1 MTSSASKR
9 PRIALYSHD
18 TMGLGHIRRNTLI
31 AQTLVKAPLSADVL
45 LISGIRESGAFAL
58 PPGIDSITLPAYRKL
73 SDGTYRSRALDI
85 ELSRLVTLRS
95 KTIEAALLAWEPDLL
110 VIDNVPRGA
119 LSELDASLHSLKARG
134 NTRIV
139 LGLRD
144 IIDTPD
150 VVARQWK
157 KLGTLNTIQQF
168 FDAIWV
174 YGDVRVQNTAE
185 VYGLNALDV
194 PVTHVGYL
202 DPSMRTTAQ
211 NATSPMPDG
220 VPYALCM
227 MGGGQDGQAIAE
239 AFAAA
244 TLPAGWQ
251 GVILT
256 GSLMP
261 EDARRRLHDLVRA
274 RADMRIIE
282 FLNEPLQLIRNA
294 RAVIGMAGYNSTMEV
309 LALDKQVLL
318 VPRVI
323 PREEQWL
330 RASRL
335 DELGLVDCIHPE
347 QLSAA
352 AISDWLAK
360 PPTPRLHHQDVLD
373 FCGLDRV
380 ARQVAELLAAPL
392 QEKDSCRSVLPQHQ
406 LVTC

>member
-1 MTSSASKR
+1 MTSTASNR

-18 TMGLGHIRRNTLI
+18 TMGLGHIRRNTLL

-58 PPGIDSITLPAYRKL
+58 PAGIDSITLPAYRKL
-73 SDGTYRSRALDI
+73 SDGTYRSRSLDI
-85 ELSRLVTLRS
+85 ELSRLVALRS
-95 KTIEAALLAWEPDLL
+95 NTIEAALHAWDPDLL

-119 LSELDASLHSLKARG
+119 LSELDASLRSLKARG

-150 VVARQWK
+150 VVARQWQ
-157 KLGTLNTIQQF
+157 KLDTFDTLQQF

-174 YGDVRVQNTAE
+174 YGDTRVQNTAE
-185 VYGLNALDV
+185 VYGLNTLDV

-202 DPSMRTTAQ
+202 DPSLRTTAQ
-211 NATSPMPDG
+211 NATSPMPEG

-239 AFAAA
+239 AFAQS

-261 EDARRRLHDLVRA
+261 EDTRRRLQDLVSN

-282 FLNEPLQLIRNA
+282 FLSEPLELIRQA
-294 RAVIGMAGYNSTMEV
+294 RAVVGMAGYNSTMEV

-330 RASRL
+330 RANRL
-335 DELGLVDCIHPE
+335 SALGLVDCIHPDE
-347 QLSAA
+347 LTPAL
-352 AISDWLAK
+352 ISEWLAK
-360 PPTPRLHHQDVLD
+360 PPLPRLHHQDVLD
-373 FCGLDRV
+373 FSGLDRV
-380 ARQVAELLAAPL
+380 ALQAAELLATPARRTTHVG
-392 QEKDSCRSVLPQHQ
+392 Q
-406 LVTC
+406 